1 MDFLSGIFSSI
12 MMFLSGIF
20 GVGEPVAT
28 TSEIYD
34 SVPKQ
39 EVQQSN
45 ISLNGED
52 YEKNVDNNGKNIFM
66 NKNDGNTHKSK
77 KINEENNNE
86 MIGMPVKTN
95 SNEKSLIDEKYET
108 MLVAGGCFWCVESD
122 LEKVPGVIEVIS
134 GYAGGQSQNPNY
146 KNYIEGGHR
155 EVVKVVYDPEKIS
168 FEDILIVTMKTT
180 DPTDDDGTFYD
191 RGNQYSAA
199 FFYETSEEKAI
210 IDRLIDEVNKF
221 GPYDKPL
228 AIDVEKRPKFWPAED
243 YHQDYYK
250 KGFSRLK
257 YKYYRNA
264 SGRDDFIKKYWG
276 ESVHNS
282 DLPWRTETESVSSK
296 GINNLQDNVNNTNN
310 TQMTDNTKMN
320 DNKKYSWLNYKKP
333 DKETLKAQLD
343 KLTYKVTQEE
353 GTERAGTSPLDKNY
367 EPGIYVD
374 VLSGEPLFS
383 SRDKFNSGTGWPSFT
398 RPITNDAVVEKEDK
412 RLFVTR
418 TEIRSRIADNHLGH
432 VFNDGPADK
441 GGLRYCMNGVALKFI
456 PKAEMEEK
464 GYGDF
469 LSEI

>member
-20 GVGEPVAT
+20 GIGEPVIT
-28 TSEIYD
+28 TFEISD
-34 SVPKQ
+34 SIPKQ
-39 EVQQSN
+39 EVQQPN
-45 ISLNGED
+45 TLPN
-52 YEKNVDNNGKNIFM
+52 EKDSKKGVDNSKNIFM
-66 NKNDGNTHKSK
+66 NNMNKKDNSTSKSK
-77 KINEENNNE
+77 KVNEENDNE
-86 MIGMPVKTN
+86 MIGMPVKAD
-95 SNEKSLIDEKYET
+95 SNEKNLIDEKYET

-122 LEKVPGVIEVIS
+122 LEKVPGIIEVIS
-134 GYAGGQSQNPNY
+134 GYAGGQSKNPNY

-168 FEDILIVTMKTT
+168 FEDILIVAMKTT

-199 FFYETSEEKAI
+199 FFYETPKEKSI
-210 IDRLIDEVNKF
+210 IDKLIAEVNEF

-228 AIDVEKRPKFWPAED
+228 AIDVEERPKFWSAED

-250 KGFSRLK
+250 KGFSKLK
-257 YKYYRNA
+257 YKYYRNG

-276 ESVHNS
+276 ESVHDP
-282 DLPWRTETESVSSK
+282 DLPWRNKNTTTDE
-296 GINNLQDNVNNTNN
+296 NNLQSNNIKINN
-310 TQMTDNTKMN
+310 D
-320 DNKKYSWLNYKKP
+320 KKYSWLNYKKT
-333 DKETLKAQLD
+333 DKDILKSKLD

-398 RPITNDAVVEKEDK
+398 QPITNDAVVKKEDK

-418 TEIRSRIADNHLGH
+418 TEIRSKIADNHLGH
-432 VFNDGPADK
+432 VFNDGPTDK

-456 PKAEMEEK
+456 PKEEMKEK